1 MIDGC
6 SAVCPPLGRWPGLKS
21 SPINKQASGRSGAPA
36 LHPHCCQPVLC
47 VFSERWQLN
56 ERLMI
61 LHMYNVSCMS
71 HTDERWGGAAP
82 ISTVFHIFIFF
93 FFFPI
98 LSRVALCWRACVAAS
113 HNNTMFPTQMF
124 CSRFVNDGAAVRF
137 ISRGFG
143 ARLAPDWLH
152 GTMWGPRNN
161 HILHVVEDSC
171 KSLLVSE
178 RNESGDGA
186 MCKHNSN
193 NIKDLSIF

>member
-61 LHMYNVSCMS
+61 LHMYDVSCMS
-71 HTDERWGGAAP
+71 HTDERWAGAAP
-82 ISTVFHIFIFF
+82 ISTVFHIFIF

-124 CSRFVNDGAAVRF
+124 CGLICKRWRSDSSAGA
-137 ISRGFG
+137 SGPG
-143 ARLAPDWLH
+143 WLQT
-152 GTMWGPRNN
+152 GCTGPCGVPET
-161 HILHVVEDSC
+161 ITSFM
-171 KSLLVSE
+171 LLKTHA
-178 RNESGDGA
+178 NL
-186 MCKHNSN
+186 C
-193 NIKDLSIF
+193 